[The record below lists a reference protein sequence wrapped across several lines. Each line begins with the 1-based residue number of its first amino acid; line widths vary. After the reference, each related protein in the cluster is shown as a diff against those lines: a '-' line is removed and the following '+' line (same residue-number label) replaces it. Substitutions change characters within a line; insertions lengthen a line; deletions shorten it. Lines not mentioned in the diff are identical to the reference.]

1 VSVQSTPHTASTT
14 AIAGIDLVGC
24 VVADFQRSLAF
35 YRDTLGMAPSMVAEG
50 GAEFHLP
57 DGTTFG
63 LWQPPESEGMK
74 PHFSVMFTVAD
85 AAGAA
90 EHIRER
96 GGTIEGPFE
105 SPVCHMAI
113 GKDPD
118 DNSVIVH
125 QKKTRDEHKP
135 SSQARTLTTIHGID
149 LAGFF
154 ATDPDRAIAF
164 YRDTLGLAP
173 TNITPGRGSEFELAD
188 GSTFGVWSM
197 PNTPPGG
204 FVMFAVDD
212 ARAKA
217 AELRSRDMQLTDVV
231 ETPNC
236 FMAWGPDP
244 EGNSVIIHQRKRHG

>member
-1 VSVQSTPHTASTT
+1 MSVQSTSTAAT
-14 AIAGIDLVGC
+14 AITGTDLVGC
-24 VVADFQRSLAF
+24 TVADFQKSLAF
-35 YRDTLGMAPSMVAEG
+35 YRDTLGMEPSVVAES

-74 PHFSVMFTVAD
+74 PSFSVMFSVAD
-85 AAGAA
+85 AAGATQA
-90 EHIRER
+90 IRER
-96 GGTIEGPFE
+96 GGTISDLFE
-105 SPVCHMAI
+105 SPVCYMAM
-113 GKDPD
+113 GTDSEG
-118 DNSVIVH
+118 NGVIVH

-135 SSQARTLTTIHGID
+135 SGQARTLTTIHGID

-154 ATDPDRAIAF
+154 ATDPERAIAF
-164 YRDTLGLAP
+164 YRDTLGLTP
-173 TNITPGRGSEFELAD
+173 TEITPGRGSEFALED

-217 AELRSRDMQLTDVV
+217 AELRSRGMQLTDVL

-244 EGNSVIIHQRKRHG
+244 EGNSVIIHQRKAHD